1 MAILK
6 HLSSKSTNYKAA
18 VQYLMFEYDK
28 MSNKPLRDEDG
39 NLVMRQ
45 SLHIAGINCDPATF
59 DMECRELNQKYH
71 KNQDYSE
78 IKSHHYIISFDP
90 EDSASG
96 KLTGKRAQALGLE
109 YAKRNFPGHQVVV
122 CTHLDGDNHSGNVHV
137 HVIINSLR
145 KYDVERRDYMERPC
159 DSRAGYKHH
168 VTRDYLKYLKRD
180 LMTTCRSHGLGQVD
194 LLKKSRNRR
203 ISHKGYFAMQRKGTL
218 PVTQRKTRPTVVPTD
233 PVKEEKLSILAQLE
247 NRPSR
252 KTRVASLQHSAR
264 AVAYLQEQGYDSLL
278 AFRQDYKSAQTNT
291 IAARKK
297 VKATSRTID
306 ALNAQLHYTGRYFA
320 NKKTYQAFLKS
331 KNKGKFKNDHRMAVT
346 EYESARD
353 WLQSHAKDGTLP
365 SYEFLDTPKGKFPS
379 TAKVREL
386 RDGQVEQRNQ
396 FRSDYNAARQKERE
410 LQTINHDLEA
420 LLNTTPVKKRDEQT
434 L

>member
-168 VTRDYLKYLKRD
+168 VTRDYLKYLK
-180 LMTTCRSHGLGQVD
+180 
-194 LLKKSRNRR
+194 
-203 ISHKGYFAMQRKGTL
+203 
-218 PVTQRKTRPTVVPTD
+218 
-233 PVKEEKLSILAQLE
+233 
-247 NRPSR
+247 
-252 KTRVASLQHSAR
+252 
-264 AVAYLQEQGYDSLL
+264 
-278 AFRQDYKSAQTNT
+278 
-291 IAARKK
+291 
-297 VKATSRTID
+297 
-306 ALNAQLHYTGRYFA
+306 
-320 NKKTYQAFLKS
+320 
-331 KNKGKFKNDHRMAVT
+331 
-346 EYESARD
+346 
-353 WLQSHAKDGTLP
+353 
-365 SYEFLDTPKGKFPS
+365 
-379 TAKVREL
+379 
-386 RDGQVEQRNQ
+386 
-396 FRSDYNAARQKERE
+396 
-410 LQTINHDLEA
+410 
-420 LLNTTPVKKRDEQT
+420 
-434 L
+434 